1 MSIKKAQIKRRKP
14 IENIKQEKKSRYKNI
29 RIEKIYL
36 KQTYSFLKTGCGK
49 WIILK
54 SLKVANHKITT
65 LKP

>member
-49 WIILK
+49 
-54 SLKVANHKITT
+54 
-65 LKP
+65 